1 MIIQMAEF
9 GRALVTRVAG
19 RSAFTKI
26 SKEIQSAD
34 GIVTFDFAGVDSIT
48 NSFADEVFGR
58 MVCEIGIAEMKERAT
73 FKNIS
78 PFWARIVRA
87 AMDSRASQQ
96 TLSIC

>member
-1 MIIQMAEF
+1 MVIQMAEF

-19 RSAFTKI
+19 RNAFAKI
-26 SKEIQSAD
+26 SKEIQSTD
-34 GIVTFDFAGVDSIT
+34 SVVTFDFAGVDSIT

-58 MVCEIGIAEMKERAT
+58 MVCELGMPEMKKRTT

-87 AMDSRASQQ
+87 AIDFRASQQ
-96 TLSIC
+96 NLSIC